1 MKFETKYNVG
11 DKVWL
16 RIENIE
22 SYIKA
27 HPYTEP
33 RKILETCFREGYV
46 NAIKVETAIHGNEVL
61 VSYVISD
68 KRLNEGDDPDY
79 DEILQN
85 HKKILFH
92 RELNVFS
99 NFDEVT
105 NIIKETHKNVLNG
118 LKYIAEKILKKYE

>member
-1 MKFETKYNVG
+1 MIFETKYNVG

-16 RIENIE
+16 QIEDIE

-27 HPYTEP
+27 HPYAEP
-33 RKILETCFREGYV
+33 RKILESCFREGYV
-46 NAIKVETAIHGNEVL
+46 NAIKAETVIFSNETL
-61 VSYVISD
+61 ISYVISNN
-68 KRLNEGDDPDY
+68 RLNEGDEPDY

-92 RELNVFS
+92 REKNVFS

-105 NIIKETHKNVLNG
+105 NMIKETHKNVLNG
-118 LKYIAEKILKKYE
+118 LKCLAEKILKRYE

>member
-16 RIENIE
+16 RIEDVE

-27 HPYTEP
+27 HPYDEP
-33 RKILETCFREGYV
+33 RKILKSCFREGCI
-46 NAIKVETAIHGNEVL
+46 NCIKVETAIHGNEPL
-61 VSYVISD
+61 VSYVISRPD
-68 KRLNEGDDPDY
+68 KDDDPDY

-105 NIIKETHKNVLNG
+105 DMIKETHKNVLNG
-118 LKYIAEKILKKYE
+118 LKYAAEQILKKYE